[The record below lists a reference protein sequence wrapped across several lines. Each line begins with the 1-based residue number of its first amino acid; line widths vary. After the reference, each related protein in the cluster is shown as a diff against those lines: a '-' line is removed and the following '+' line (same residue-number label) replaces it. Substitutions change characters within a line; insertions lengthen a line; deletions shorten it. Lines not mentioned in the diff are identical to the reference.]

1 MSNVVLEATPEIVLI
16 VDSAFQI
23 IEFNKRAE
31 DVFGINKSEAV
42 NKMIFEIMDASDFE
56 QVLDDHLSIKRK
68 KIHLS
73 GLGLVLL
80 ENIIYIDEMD
90 AMLAI
95 FQDITDEEVEMERQ
109 LQMRMDTVDIA
120 QQVIDKQMTVAQ
132 EIAGLLGET
141 TAETKVILTQLRDS
155 MMKEADQT
163 DNRRRKIE
171 MCIRDRDEI
180 NRKLLE
186 QAKVAGDLGGWF
198 GKEGEGLSLIHIY
211 RYRRL

>member
-1 MSNVVLEATPEIVLI
+1 M
-16 VDSAFQI
+16 
-23 IEFNKRAE
+23 
-31 DVFGINKSEAV
+31 
-42 NKMIFEIMDASDFE
+42 
-56 QVLDDHLSIKRK
+56 
-68 KIHLS
+68 
-73 GLGLVLL
+73 

-171 MCIRDRDEI
+171 W
-180 NRKLLE
+180 K
-186 QAKVAGDLGGWF
+186 
-198 GKEGEGLSLIHIY
+198 
-211 RYRRL
+211 